1 MIADHKMVAAKFMF
15 LLLSPVLVAM
25 TIKQQ
30 LIIIVKTTLPEA
42 SIILTIFK
50 MSLSLTT

>member
-42 SIILTIFK
+42 IITLPF
-50 MSLSLTT
+50 SRCYFL